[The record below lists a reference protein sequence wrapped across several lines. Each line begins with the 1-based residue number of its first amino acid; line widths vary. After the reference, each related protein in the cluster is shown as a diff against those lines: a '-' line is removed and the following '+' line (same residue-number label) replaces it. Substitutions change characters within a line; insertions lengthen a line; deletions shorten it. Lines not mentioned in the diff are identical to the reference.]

1 RRRAPAASAGADAGG
16 RSAPGRARARGRR
29 ARAAARARSLRPS
42 PLGLILAAWSTGDKR
57 LAVSR
62 PSGPSRTLLAVLT
75 TNQKGAVAETA
86 VIHEAVK
93 LGLGVWIPVSAHER
107 YDLILDVGTRLLRV
121 QCKFAQQLGAVIEI
135 RCRRCRRGGTGLIH
149 RRYEP
154 GEIDCIAAYC
164 DDTSTCFC
172 SRIIFPSGV

>member
-1 RRRAPAASAGADAGG
+1 M
-16 RSAPGRARARGRR
+16 
-29 ARAAARARSLRPS
+29 
-42 PLGLILAAWSTGDKR
+42 
-57 LAVSR
+57 
-62 PSGPSRTLLAVLT
+62 
-75 TNQKGAVAETA
+75 
-86 VIHEAVK
+86 IHEAVK

-164 DDTSTCFC
+164 DDTSTCYLLPHHL
-172 SRIIFPSGV
+172 SVGRAAVQLRLNATKNNQERRIRWASDYEFAATIRRLGPIAQLGERDAGSVEVAGSSPAGSTS